1 MALLVEDLHCLS
13 STKQSIVVV
22 GRGMGKVT
30 FHTVEEEELV
40 EIAIG
45 HLDVIGEIIS
55 PGTSAN
61 PIPSFL

>member
-22 GRGMGKVT
+22 GGMGKVT